1 MGTGYGL
8 SLRPHSVGVL
18 GIEGVVSVRV
28 CAYFV
33 ILYVCVFFVIVC
45 CLFFR
50 RGLGPMSVPGE
61 RSIAPL
67 GGSLY
72 PPAQ

>member
-33 ILYVCVFFVIVC
+33 ILYVCIFCYCLLFVFSQ
-45 CLFFR
+45 
-50 RGLGPMSVPGE
+50 GLGPHVS
-61 RSIAPL
+61 SW
-67 GGSLY
+67 
-72 PPAQ
+72 